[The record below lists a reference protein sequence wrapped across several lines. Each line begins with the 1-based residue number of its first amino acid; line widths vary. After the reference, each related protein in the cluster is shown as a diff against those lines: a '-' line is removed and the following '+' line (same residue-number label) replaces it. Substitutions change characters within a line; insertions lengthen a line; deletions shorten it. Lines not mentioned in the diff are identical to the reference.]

1 MSAYYLYKNSKTLSV
16 AFLLFLAVNIGAVN
30 QALADMAL
38 DKDIFVDRYS
48 HLIKATDEELS
59 QQRGGFTLP
68 NGMVVNISLERLI
81 FLNGVETVSS
91 FIQFPVDGVLIQN
104 GSGNLGQDLVGS
116 VLGSIIQNSL
126 DDQVIKSINELN
138 IEISNLPRFDL
149 KSGAVISDLI
159 MPTLQ

>member
-1 MSAYYLYKNSKTLSV
+1 MIAYKLNINRKIPAK
-16 AFLLFLAVNIGAVN
+16 AFLLLLLVNFGIVGHVFAEVKPDSDN
-30 QALADMAL
+30 LM
-38 DKDIFVDRYS
+38 DRYS
-48 HLIKATDEELS
+48 NVIKATDEELA

-81 FLNGVETVSS
+81 FLNGVETASS

-138 IEISNLPRFDL
+138 VEISNLPKFDL